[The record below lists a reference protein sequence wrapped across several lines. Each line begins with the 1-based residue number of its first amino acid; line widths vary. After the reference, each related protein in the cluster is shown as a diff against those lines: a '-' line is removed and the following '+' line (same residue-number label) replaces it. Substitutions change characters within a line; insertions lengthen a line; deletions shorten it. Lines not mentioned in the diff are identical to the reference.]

1 MQGPLIDT
9 LVRQGFS
16 RRTFLKYCT
25 TLASMMALP
34 PAAGLAMAQAMAAVR
49 RPSVIWLP
57 FQECTGCTE
66 SITRSHSPT
75 LEGMLFDMISLDYQE
90 TLMAAAGHQ
99 AEEALQNAIRDN
111 AGKYLVI
118 VDGSIPLGLDGAYSC
133 IAGRSNLEILKEAAE
148 GAAAIIAV
156 GTCASYGGI
165 PKANPNPTGAV
176 SVSDIVKNKPIVNI
190 PGCPPIPVVMT
201 GVLAHYLT
209 FGSLPEL
216 DAKGR
221 PKAFFS
227 ETIHDRCY
235 RRPFYDQGKF
245 ARTFDDE
252 GARRGWCLFELGCKG
267 PVTYNAC
274 ATVKWNGGT
283 SWPVESGHGCLGCS
297 EPDFW
302 DAGGFYKALS
312 APADPLKLSAGAAVA
327 GTAAGVAVSFAN
339 HAKKGAA
346 RKAHQAITL
355 DDLEK

>member
-9 LVRQGFS
+9 LVRRGVS

-34 PAAGLAMAQAMAAVR
+34 PTAGRAMAEAMAAAK

-75 LEGMLFDMISLDYQE
+75 IEGMIFDMISLDYQE

-99 AEEALQNAIRDN
+99 AEAARASAMKEN
-111 AGKYLVI
+111 AGKYLLI
-118 VDGSIPLGLDGAYSC
+118 VDGSIPLKLDGAYSC
-133 IAGRSNLEILKEAAE
+133 IGGRSNVDLLKEAAA
-148 GAAAIIAV
+148 GCAAIVAM
-156 GTCASYGGI
+156 GSCASYGGI

-176 SVSDIVKNKPIVNI
+176 SVSDLVRDKPIVNI
-190 PGCPPIPVVMT
+190 PGFPPIPAVMT

-216 DAKGR
+216 DEKGR
-221 PKAFFS
+221 PKAFYGD
-227 ETIHDRCY
+227 TIHDRCY

-252 GARRGWCLFELGCKG
+252 GARQGWCLFELGCKG
-267 PVTYNAC
+267 PVTHNAC

-302 DAGGFYKALS
+302 DGGSFYKALS
-312 APADPLKLSAGAAVA
+312 APADPLKFAAAAAVVGA
-327 GTAAGVAVSFAN
+327 GAGVAVSFAN
-339 HAKKGAA
+339 RAKKNAA
-346 RKAHQAITL
+346 KASHETTTL
-355 DDLEK
+355 ADLEK

>member
-9 LVRQGFS
+9 LARQGVS
-16 RRTFLKYCT
+16 RRTFLKYCA

-34 PAAGLAMAQAMAAVR
+34 PAAGRAMAEAMAAAQ

-75 LEGMLFDMISLDYQE
+75 LEGMIFDMVSLDYQE

-99 AEEALQNAIRDN
+99 AEEALHSAMQANH
-111 AGKYLVI
+111 GKYLVI
-118 VDGSIPLGLDGAYSC
+118 VDGSIPLGVGGAYSC
-133 IAGRSNLEILKEAAE
+133 IGGQSNVDMLKEVAG

-156 GTCASYGGI
+156 GTCASFGGI

-176 SVSDIVKNKPIVNI
+176 PVSDIVKDKPIVNI

-216 DAKGR
+216 DDKGR
-221 PKAFFS
+221 PKAFFG

-245 ARTFDDE
+245 AKTFDDE
-252 GARRGWCLFELGCKG
+252 GARQGWCLFELGCKG
-267 PVTYNAC
+267 PVTHNAC

-302 DAGGFYKALS
+302 DGGGFYKALS
-312 APADPLKLSAGAAVA
+312 APAAPLKIGAAAAVA
-327 GTAAGVAVSFAN
+327 GAAIGVGVSFVN
-339 HAKKGAA
+339 RAKKKAA
-346 RKAHQAITL
+346 KAAHETITL
-355 DDLEK
+355 ADLEK

>member
-9 LVRQGFS
+9 LARQGIT

-34 PAAGLAMAQAMAAVR
+34 PMAGRAMAETMAAAK

-66 SITRSHSPT
+66 SMTRSHSPT
-75 LEGMLFDMISLDYQE
+75 IEGMIFDMISLDYQE
-90 TLMAAAGHQ
+90 TLMAAAGFQ
-99 AEEALQNAIRDN
+99 AEEARQKAMKDN
-111 AGKYLVI
+111 MGKYLLI
-118 VDGSIPLGLDGAYSC
+118 VDGSIPLGIDGAYSC
-133 IAGRSNLEILKEAAE
+133 IGGRSNVDLLKEAAQ

-176 SVSDIVKNKPIVNI
+176 AVSDIIKDKPIVNI

-209 FGSLPEL
+209 FGSLPDL
-216 DAKGR
+216 DDKGR
-221 PKAFFS
+221 PKAFYGD
-227 ETIHDRCY
+227 TIHDRCY

-245 ARTFDDE
+245 AKTFDDE
-252 GARRGWCLFELGCKG
+252 GARQGWCLFELGCKG
-267 PVTYNAC
+267 PVTHNAC

-302 DAGGFYKALS
+302 DGGSFYKALS
-312 APADPLKLSAGAAVA
+312 TPADPLKFVAAASVVGAVA
-327 GTAAGVAVSFAN
+327 GVGVSVAN
-339 HAKKGAA
+339 RAKKGAA
-346 RKAHQAITL
+346 KSAHETTTL
-355 DDLEK
+355 ADLEK